1 MFVVLITKKIMK
13 KIVIILSVLLVVS
26 VLLPNYIIDVKT
38 ESYVYNSIDEIPKN
52 KVGLVLGTSK
62 WSRTG
67 QVNLFFKYRI
77 DAAVELYEKG
87 KIEFILVSGDNALVE
102 YNEPKS
108 FKEEL
113 IKRGIPENK
122 IFLDYAG
129 FRTLDS
135 VVRASKVFGQESYT
149 VISQEFHNKRAVY
162 IASLN
167 NLNVIGFNA
176 KDVNKNYGFK
186 VYLREYLARTKVFVD
201 ILFNVEPKFLGPKI
215 EIK

>member
-1 MFVVLITKKIMK
+1 MK
-13 KIVIILSVLLVVS
+13 KILIIISILLGIS
-26 VLLPNYIIDVKT
+26 ILLPNYIISVKT
-38 ESYVYNSIDEIPKN
+38 ENKVYNNVNEIPKN

-62 WSRTG
+62 WNRKG
-67 QVNLFFKYRI
+67 GVNLFFKYRI
-77 DAAVELYEKG
+77 DAVVELYNNG
-87 KIEFILVSGDNALVE
+87 KIEFILVSGDNSTIA
-102 YNEPKS
+102 YNEPEF
-108 FKEEL
+108 FKKAL
-113 IKRGIPENK
+113 IKRGIPKEK

-135 VVRASKVFGQESYT
+135 VIRAYKVFNQQSYT

-167 NLNVIGFNA
+167 NINAIGFNA
-176 KDVNKNYGFK
+176 KDVSDAYGFK

-201 ILFNVEPKFLGPKI
+201 ILFNVQSKFLGPKI

>member
-1 MFVVLITKKIMK
+1 MK
-13 KIVIILSVLLVVS
+13 KILIILSVLLAIS

-38 ESYVYNSIDEIPKN
+38 EKYVYNSIDEIPKN

-77 DAAVELYEKG
+77 DAAVKLYKKG

-102 YNEPKS
+102 YNEPIA
-108 FKEEL
+108 FKNEL
-113 IKRGIPENK
+113 VKRGIPEHK

-135 VVRASKVFGQESYT
+135 VIRASKVFGQDSYT

-162 IASLN
+162 IASYN

-176 KDVNKNYGFK
+176 KDVNKKYGFK